1 MKAVNLMPRDAR
13 VAGRTAQASSMGVY
27 LLLAALAALVV
38 CVTVWATANKQ
49 TGDRRAQLE
58 RVTAQAAAAE
68 KRAGASVAFVEFQR
82 LARERVQTVTNLSTT
97 RFDWAHAMREV
108 GRVIPGD
115 VWLSGLAGTTGAAGG
130 PPSTSTSA
138 APAPV
143 IELAGCTHSQ
153 AKVARLMARL
163 RTIDGVRGVTLK
175 TSEKPDGSGDEGCPA
190 NRASDPRFT
199 IAVSFAVPGAGPGKV
214 DSTGQVSAAAP
225 ASANGQP
232 LLRANQT
239 QAALATVNKDG

>member
-13 VAGRTAQASSMGVY
+13 VAGRSAQGSGTGAY

-82 LARERVQTVTNLSTT
+82 LARERVQTVTNLSST

-115 VWLSGLAGTTGAAGG
+115 VWLTGLAGTTGAAGG

-143 IELAGCTHSQ
+143 IELAGCTRSQ

-163 RTIDGVRGVTLK
+163 RTIDGLRGVTLK
-175 TSEKPDGSGDEGCPA
+175 TSEKPDGTGDESCPA

-199 IAVSFAVPGAGPGKV
+199 IAVSFAVPGAGPATV
-214 DSTGQVSAAAP
+214 DSTGQVSAATP
-225 ASANGQP
+225 ASANGPP

-239 QAALATVNKDG
+239 QAAVATVNKDG